1 MHSQQMVT
9 EAAQDEVVLELRN
22 TKHRGGGFEM
32 TIHAGSASGGCA
44 SGRRLEKTTH
54 NKPTAELLLLLL
66 LPISP
71 WKNNNHIILII
82 IHVE

>member
-32 TIHAGSASGGCA
+32 TIHARGAW
-44 SGRRLEKTTH
+44 R
-54 NKPTAELLLLLL
+54 
-66 LPISP
+66 
-71 WKNNNHIILII
+71 NNNGGGDGGGGGRAEWASLGAGLATCCLT
-82 IHVE
+82 